1 MDGIAKP
8 PQKAK
13 RDRERD
19 LGFYLEIG
27 NLVCSALA
35 QIELQKMAWN

>member
-8 PQKAK
+8 PQKTK
-13 RDRERD
+13 RDSERD
-19 LGFYLEIG
+19 LGFYLGIG
-27 NLVCSALA
+27 NLVCSALT